1 MNQLITFGS
10 FRKAKFC
17 FSDYDILRK
26 RRHGYSD
33 LSAVRR
39 FRKRLCFPCLS
50 CQSVRACYLPN
61 QQLRFFHGTVLLN
74 TCNLGRRHCISCHV
88 KSNRSGKY
96 PFPSSEIRKLTSC
109 ISDVVS
115 FYWVSDFY
123 RADSFVLEI
132 CSICK
137 FNVNTHFYFSLPD
150 GSQVLSM

>member
-1 MNQLITFGS
+1 MKN
-10 FRKAKFC
+10 K
-17 FSDYDILRK
+17 
-26 RRHGYSD
+26 
-33 LSAVRR
+33 
-39 FRKRLCFPCLS
+39 
-50 CQSVRACYLPN
+50 SVLFMAQAAMIAAIYV
-61 QQLRFFHGTVLLN
+61 VL
-74 TCNLGRRHCISCHV
+74 TIV
-88 KSNRSGKY
+88 FA
-96 PFPSSEIRKLTSC
+96 PFSSEIRKLTSC

>member
-1 MNQLITFGS
+1 MNQPHY
-10 FRKAKFC
+10 FRIFPKAKFC

-74 TCNLGRRHCISCHV
+74 TCNLGRSIVLVAMLKVTVAESTVSKLRNPKAHQLYIG
-88 KSNRSGKY
+88 RS
-96 PFPSSEIRKLTSC
+96 IL
-109 ISDVVS
+109 
-115 FYWVSDFY
+115 YWVSDFY